1 MKLHDNCISHIAK
14 IVQLAILTG
23 TDIVDNLRAM
33 ELTDVDGLLDLNP
46 EYIQTFEENLS
57 KLVESIRRGDLNEE
71 NIDESN

>member
-33 ELTDVDGLLDLNP
+33 ELTDIDGLLDLNP
-46 EYIQTFEENLS
+46 EYIQTFEANLS
-57 KLVESIRRGDLNEE
+57 KLVESIRQDGLNEE